1 VKLYDLLVGT
11 NGTPADN
18 SMEWTIQRTT
28 AGSTQTYTGIVS
40 SRTNA
45 LDPAD
50 ASMAAMAYVN
60 SSAETGTLAFTAG
73 TNPLYVGVNQRA
85 SYRWVAAP
93 GGELERPCCPV
104 EKCDGLHGHIDRNDL
119 DSRAVKM
126 SPQDLADS
134 GFVMLAVALARLEP
148 DRAEQFLRLVEGG
161 ALRRCAAKGDPL
173 PDAVL
178 PRPMGNGTLLH

>member
-1 VKLYDLLVGT
+1 MANYAIQNSTDITGQIANTTTYITLAAVFATTGATGPAIQTRRVKLYDLLVGT

-28 AGSTQTYTGIVS
+28 AGSTQTYIGIVS
-40 SRTNA
+40 SRSNA

-93 GGELERPCCPV
+93 GSEIV
-104 EKCDGLHGHIDRNDL
+104 IA
-119 DSRAVKM
+119 AV
-126 SPQDLADS
+126 SS
-134 GFVMLAVALARLEP
+134 NGLAVRSKSATGYTGTATAAILIQ
-148 DRAEQFLRLVEGG
+148 EQ
-161 ALRRCAAKGDPL
+161 
-173 PDAVL
+173 
-178 PRPMGNGTLLH
+178 

>member
-1 VKLYDLLVGT
+1 
-11 NGTPADN
+11 
-18 SMEWTIQRTT
+18 MEWTIQRTT

-93 GGELERPCCPV
+93 GSEIV
-104 EKCDGLHGHIDRNDL
+104 IA
-119 DSRAVKM
+119 AV
-126 SPQDLADS
+126 SS
-134 GFVMLAVALARLEP
+134 NGLAVRSKSATGYTGTSTVTTLIQ
-148 DRAEQFLRLVEGG
+148 EQ
-161 ALRRCAAKGDPL
+161 
-173 PDAVL
+173 
-178 PRPMGNGTLLH
+178 